1 MLPEDIYELV
11 NAGDPRISPDG
22 SRVAFVVTAVDRE
35 ANEYRGRDLGRP
47 ARRIRGAAAVH
58 LGRAPGLD
66 APLVARRQLARVR
79 LEPRRETR
87 RR

>member
-35 ANEYRGRDLGRP
+35 ANEYRGADLGRS
-47 ARRIRGAAAVH
+47 ARRIGGTAPIH
-58 LGRAPGLD
+58 LGRAQRHD
-66 APLVARRQLARVR
+66 TALVA
-79 LEPRRETR
+79 
-87 RR
+87 